1 MKKFAVAAG
10 ILVAL
15 GAFLAWWFQPVN
27 VVTRRTGALLETI
40 EIPAET
46 GTIGRN
52 ARAGAISGFLAPR
65 VEVLSPD
72 HLEDEVGGSI
82 DRDQLAG
89 MFAALA
95 QSCRE
100 IELGE
105 PEGLVVTVSG
115 GTASSR
121 FRIEADAR
129 LPNRTPVQ
137 GRHEVEL
144 DWIKDDRRW
153 VLKRAR
159 WSEIP

>member
-1 MKKFAVAAG
+1 MKKLAAAAG
-10 ILVAL
+10 ILGVL
-15 GAFLAWWFQPVN
+15 GAFLVWWFQPVN

-52 ARAGAISGFLAPR
+52 ARAGAIGGFLARR
-65 VEVLSPD
+65 VEVVSPE
-72 HLEDEVGGSI
+72 HLDGEVGGSL
-82 DRDQLAG
+82 DQDQLAG

-95 QSCRE
+95 QACRE

-105 PEGLVVTVSG
+105 PEDLVVTVSG

-129 LPNRTPVQ
+129 LPNRTPVK

-144 DWIKDDRRW
+144 DWIKSDRRW
-153 VLKRAR
+153 VLKKAR